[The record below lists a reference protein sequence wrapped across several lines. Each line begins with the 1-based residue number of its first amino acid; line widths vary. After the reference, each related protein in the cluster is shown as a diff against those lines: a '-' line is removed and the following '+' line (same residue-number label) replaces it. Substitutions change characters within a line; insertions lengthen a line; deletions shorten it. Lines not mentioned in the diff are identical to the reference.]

1 MHTEFKPKGYSSL
14 SPYLIV
20 EDAARLA
27 ALLEKVFDAK
37 ETRRFLR
44 EDGKIMHME
53 LLIDDSVLMLADA
66 TAAYPPQRSTLHVY
80 VQDSDQVFEKA
91 IQAGCRSIE
100 PPRQQEGDSDKRGT
114 FEDIAGNLWSVSTQ
128 QQESDS

>member
-66 TAAYPPQRSTLHVY
+66 TAAYPPRGSTLHVY

-128 QQESDS
+128 QQENDS

>member
-1 MHTEFKPKGYSSL
+1 MRTEFKPQGYSSL

-20 EDAARLA
+20 EDAGKLA
-27 ALLEKVFDAK
+27 GLLQTIFDAK
-37 ETRRFLR
+37 ETRKYLR

-80 VQDSDQVFEKA
+80 VPDSDQVYAKA
-91 IQAGCRSIE
+91 IEAGCRAIDA
-100 PPRQQEGDSDKRGT
+100 PKQQEGDPDKRGT
-114 FEDIAGNLWSVSTQ
+114 FEDFAGNLWSVSTQ
-128 QQESDS
+128 L

>member
-128 QQESDS
+128 QQENDS

>member
-27 ALLEKVFDAK
+27 GMLQIIFDAQ
-37 ETRRFLR
+37 ETRKFLR

-53 LLIDDSVLMLADA
+53 LMIDDSVLMLADA

-80 VQDSDQVFEKA
+80 VPDSDQIYARA
-91 IQAGCRSIE
+91 IELGCRPIE
-100 PPRQQEGDSDKRGT
+100 PPNQQEGDSDKRGT

-128 QQESDS
+128 QPESNS